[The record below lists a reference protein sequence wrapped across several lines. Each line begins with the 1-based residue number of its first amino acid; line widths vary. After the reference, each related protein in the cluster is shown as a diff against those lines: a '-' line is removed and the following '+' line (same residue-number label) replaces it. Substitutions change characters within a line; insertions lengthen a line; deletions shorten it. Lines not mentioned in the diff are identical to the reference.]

1 MIVKDHVGPWLC
13 SQGPFFC
20 PPLPVRIVPF
30 SRNMAKVSM
39 NAGEVLKRS
48 PLLPLLREVG
58 ISAEEMGFDSYAV
71 GGLVR
76 DLLLRRE
83 TLDADVVIEGDGIAF
98 ASRFSAERSATLT
111 MYDRFMTATLVLPD
125 GSKVD
130 VATARKE
137 VYERPAALPL
147 VRPGSIRDDLFR
159 RDFTINT
166 LAVCLNPDQFGE
178 MIDLFQGRDD
188 IRKGSI
194 RILHEKSFVD
204 DPTRIFRA
212 VRFEKRFG
220 FTMEEMTERRAREAV
235 SAGLMQRLSGYRI
248 ASELR
253 LISKEEDPGSVVTR
267 LEELDVLFPL
277 AEKGKRHKE
286 VRQLLRRMKD
296 GERSV

>member
-1 MIVKDHVGPWLC
+1 MIVEDHVGPWLQ

-20 PPLPVRIVPF
+20 PPLPVRIFPF
-30 SRNMAKVSM
+30 FRDMAKIAM
-39 NAGEVLKRS
+39 NTGEVLERS
-48 PLLPLLREVG
+48 PVLPLLRDVG
-58 ISAEEMGFDSYAV
+58 IRAGEMGFDSYAV
-71 GGLVR
+71 GGIVR
-76 DLLLRRE
+76 DLLLRRA

-98 ASRFSAERSATLT
+98 ASRFSAERNATLT
-111 MYDRFMTATLVLPD
+111 RYDRFMTATLVLPD

-166 LAVCLNPDQFGE
+166 LAVCLNPDRFGE

-194 RILHEKSFVD
+194 RILHEKSFID

-212 VRFEKRFG
+212 VRFERRFG
-220 FTMEEMTERRAREAV
+220 FTMEDATERRAREAV
-235 SAGLMQRLSGYRI
+235 SAGLMQKLSGYRI

-253 LISKEEDPGSVVTR
+253 LISKEEDPGSVVKR
-267 LEELDVLFPL
+267 LEGLDVLSFL
-277 AEKGKRHKE
+277 AGKGKGHKE
-286 VRQLLRRMKD
+286 VRQLLRRLED
-296 GERSV
+296 GERAV

>member
-1 MIVKDHVGPWLC
+1 
-13 SQGPFFC
+13 
-20 PPLPVRIVPF
+20 
-30 SRNMAKVSM
+30 MAKVSM

-58 ISAEEMGFDSYAV
+58 IGAGEMGFDSYAV

-98 ASRFSAERSATLT
+98 ASRFSAEWGAALT
-111 MYDRFMTATLVLPD
+111 VYDRFMTATLVLPD

-166 LAVCLNPDQFGE
+166 LAVCLTPDRFGE
-178 MIDLFQGRDD
+178 MIDLFHGRDD

-194 RILHEKSFVD
+194 RILHEKSFID
-204 DPTRIFRA
+204 DPTRIFRG
-212 VRFEKRFG
+212 VRFERRFG
-220 FTMEEMTERRAREAV
+220 FAMEETTERRAREAI
-235 SAGLMQRLSGYRI
+235 SAGSMQRLSGYRI
-248 ASELR
+248 ASELK
-253 LISKEEDPGSVVTR
+253 LILKEDDPLSVISR
-267 LEELDVLFPL
+267 LEEFDVLFSL

-296 GERSV
+296 GKRAV